1 MNTRGMHGP
10 RHIIIDEN
18 MKAAAYK
25 NLAQTCPVTILRS
38 LFDGSRGTV
47 TVCRNPKIGV
57 EDVAC
62 CSSWGFSK
70 DYRATTAEEASDNRR
85 IALAGIIAE
94 PHGTPRESGPSSGT
108 QRRFA
113 CA

>member
-10 RHIIIDEN
+10 CHIVIDEN
-18 MKAAAYK
+18 MKAATYK

-47 TVCRNPKIGV
+47 TFCRTSKIGV

-62 CSSWGFSK
+62 WRPWGLSK
-70 DYRATTAEEASDNRR
+70 GYRATTAEEAADNRR
-85 IALAGIIAE
+85 IAPARIIAE
-94 PHGTPRESGPSSGT
+94 PHSTPRESGPSSRT

-113 CA
+113 RA